1 MGRSDAGD
9 GFPPP
14 ARILTRVARPGPV
27 ALVGSGEYLPAMLEV
42 EAALIAGRSPKYVQL
57 PTAAGK
63 EGSASVSRW
72 IALGAKQAARL
83 GVEAVPV
90 MVLDH
95 DSAEDPGNAA
105 RVAGAGL
112 IYLSGGSPAHL
123 ADSLRGT
130 RVWAAILDEWRAGAA
145 LAGCSAGAMALTSW
159 VPDLR
164 RLTREPRSGLEVV
177 PRLRVIPH
185 FDRMRRWV
193 PGMSRWAAA
202 HLPAGVTLVGIDEET
217 AIVSEDA
224 DLARWVVRGRQRA
237 WLLSPDG
244 RRSLEAGE
252 EFVL

>member
-1 MGRSDAGD
+1 MTG
-9 GFPPP
+9 
-14 ARILTRVARPGPV
+14 PGPV
-27 ALVGSGEYLPAMLEV
+27 ALVGSGEYLPAMLEF
-42 EAALIAGRSPKYVQL
+42 EAALIAGRPPRYVQL
-57 PTAAGK
+57 PTAAGP
-63 EGSASVSRW
+63 EGPASVAHW
-72 IALGAKQAARL
+72 IALGAQQATRL

-90 MVLDH
+90 RVLDR
-95 DSAEDPGNAA
+95 DSAEDAANAEL
-105 RVAGAGL
+105 VAGAGL

-130 RVWAAILDEWRAGAA
+130 RVWAAIVEEWRAGAA
-145 LAGCSAGAMALTSW
+145 LAGCRAGAMALTSW

-164 RLTREPRSGLEVV
+164 HLTRSPRSGLEVV

-193 PGMSRWAAA
+193 PGMSRWAAS
-202 HLPAGVTLVGIDEET
+202 HLPPGVTLVGIEEET

-237 WLLSPDG
+237 WLLSPG
-244 RRSLEAGE
+244 ERRPLQAGA